1 MKLSPGNILFL
12 LIVSLRQIPGL
23 AGVGVGVSVGVL
35 VGGAGVF
42 VGGTGVLV
50 GDGPGVFGGPSGP
63 HLTHSILLSQD
74 PH

>member
-1 MKLSPGNILFL
+1 MKLPPGNTSFL
-12 LIVSLRQIPGL
+12 SIVSLRQIPGL

-50 GDGPGVFGGPSGP
+50 GDGPGVSVGPPPPLSW
-63 HLTHSILLSQD
+63 HL
-74 PH
+74 